1 MRRILKNSLVFDNQ
15 ILAQEVR
22 NRMSAL
28 NSVLQAAPGFAQQ
41 NSGMMMAD
49 SFIFGAITAVS
60 ILLVT
65 VGVFFVLIKLGRFL
79 DALKDKA

>member
-1 MRRILKNSLVFDNQ
+1 
-15 ILAQEVR
+15 
-22 NRMSAL
+22 
-28 NSVLQAAPGFAQQ
+28 
-41 NSGMMMAD
+41 MMMAD

-65 VGVFFVLIKLGRFL
+65 VGVFYVLIKLGRFL

>member
-1 MRRILKNSLVFDNQ
+1 
-15 ILAQEVR
+15 
-22 NRMSAL
+22 MSAI
-28 NSVLQAAPGFAQQ
+28 NSVLQAAPEFSQQ
-41 NSGMMMAD
+41 GSGMMMAD

-65 VGVFFVLIKLGRFL
+65 VGVFYVLIKLGRFL